1 MEGVNANKKIQI
13 VVPPGSEKY
22 IKLKKIDQK
31 NLFSVQ
37 MKSNFWVDESLNN
50 SINSIKDEDDDAI

>member
-13 VVPPGSEKY
+13 VVPPCSEKY